1 MRPREAKLQRQ
12 SLPALLLVSLL
23 AQTKFRVNGSGW
35 ELQVLLKPQWDP
47 GQATHGADDWD
58 MLREMVLVLQIP
70 QGQKPCILA
79 KAERCWTF
87 SLCLMQA
94 QTYRF
99 ARNLE
104 NEFSSFLCLWEDCIY
119 TVLCQRAS
127 AREPL
132 SFKNLVKQS
141 LYLQTGE
148 FKRIPVLLNSEHYQC
163 ILNRIDSMHFLST
176 QLFRNA
182 KYTCTQHL
190 KASQDRWWVSS
201 FLEHAHTI

>member
-1 MRPREAKLQRQ
+1 MIETCSGRWCWFYRCPRDRSQAYWPRQ
-12 SLPALLLVSLL
+12 KGLEYFPYV
-23 AQTKFRVNGSGW
+23 W
-35 ELQVLLKPQWDP
+35 CKPRLTGFQ
-47 GQATHGADDWD
+47 GT
-58 MLREMVLVLQIP
+58 LRMNLIH
-70 QGQKPCILA
+70 
-79 KAERCWTF
+79 F
-87 SLCLMQA
+87 
-94 QTYRF
+94 F
-99 ARNLE
+99 ASE
-104 NEFSSFLCLWEDCIY
+104 KDCIY

-132 SFKNLVKQS
+132 VFKNLVKQS

-148 FKRIPVLLNSEHYQC
+148 FKGIPVLLNSEHSWC